1 MEAFLRAFCF
11 SVESSKRTR
20 GIDDGYHP
28 FNERTVREFKEWIR
42 QFDTD
47 GDGRISRDELRR
59 ALRAVGVR
67 FTGIKCRR
75 GMNHADA
82 DGDGYIDDSEID
94 GLIEYWGRRF
104 GLGVV
109 AY

>member
-1 MEAFLRAFCF
+1 MTF
-11 SVESSKRTR
+11 VEGSKKGKRTR
-20 GIDDGYHP
+20 GIVGGQHIP
-28 FNERTVREFKEWIR
+28 FNENTVREFKEWLR

-47 GDGRISRDELRR
+47 RDGRISRDELRQ
-59 ALRAVGVR
+59 AMRAVGVK

-75 GMNHADA
+75 GMNLADA
-82 DGDGYIDDSEID
+82 DGDGYLDDSEID
-94 GLIEYWGRRF
+94 GLIEYWGKRL